1 MPAHLDKTKTKEE
14 AAVVSFPSDG
24 SLIAA
29 VFFGRKSTADTA
41 TRPSALLLSKSKS
54 NDFVVVDFEFYLLR
68 PELRYSASNSFIAVQ
83 CGTKR
88 STVYR
93 NRVSNSIF
101 SIVDFYLI

>member
-68 PELRYSASNSFIAVQ
+68 PELRYSFIAVQ

-88 STVYR
+88 STIYR

-101 SIVDFYLI
+101 SIVDF

>member
-54 NDFVVVDFEFYLLR
+54 NNFVVVDFEFYLLR
-68 PELRYSASNSFIAVQ
+68 SELQPRRPFHCVNLADWSPMLAPESA
-83 CGTKR
+83 K
-88 STVYR
+88 
-93 NRVSNSIF
+93 
-101 SIVDFYLI
+101 L